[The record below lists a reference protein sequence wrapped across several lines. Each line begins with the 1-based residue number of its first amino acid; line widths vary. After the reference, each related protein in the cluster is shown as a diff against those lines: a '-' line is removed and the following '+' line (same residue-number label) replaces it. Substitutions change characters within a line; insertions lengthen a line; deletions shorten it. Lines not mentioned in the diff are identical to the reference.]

1 MKNKIIGIGELLWD
15 IFPDQRRPGGAPAN
29 VVYHS
34 GAMGNDAR
42 LLTRIGDD
50 KSGREL
56 LAFLEK
62 RGIETKWIQKDN
74 EHDTG
79 TVTVTIKNGEPSYN
93 ITEYVAWDTMELTA
107 SWKKACSDADAFCFG
122 TLAQRSEKSRNT
134 IRSLVESL
142 PENTLRILD
151 MNFRSP
157 WYNREI
163 ADWSIR
169 HCDLIKLNRDEFQE
183 IGQLSGKKDV
193 TSWLLQ
199 DVGVTWICLTKGA
212 DGSELIGKDCH
223 FILPVHKA
231 DTSSGDSVGVGDAF
245 TARLCHH
252 LLIGTAPEDAHIE
265 ASKYA
270 SEIVSRKGAM
280 PDVSTLL
287 EQK

>member
-42 LLTRIGDD
+42 LLTSIGDD
-50 KSGREL
+50 DSGRKL
-56 LAFLEK
+56 LSFLEN
-62 RGIETKWIQKDN
+62 RGIDTKWVQKDRN
-74 EHDTG
+74 YDTG
-79 TVTVTIKNGEPSYN
+79 TVTVSIEDGEPSYH
-93 ITEYVAWDTMELTA
+93 ITEDVAWDAMELTA
-107 SWKKACSDADAFCFG
+107 SWKKTCAEADAICFG
-122 TLAQRSEKSRNT
+122 TLAQRSGKSRNT

-142 PENTLRILD
+142 PEKTLRILD
-151 MNFRSP
+151 VNFRPP

-163 ADWSIR
+163 VDWSIR

-183 IGQLSGKKDV
+183 IGQLSGKEDV
-193 TSWLLQ
+193 TSWLLE

-212 DGSELIGKDCH
+212 DGSELIGKECH

-231 DTSSGDSVGVGDAF
+231 DASAGDSVGVGDAF

-252 LLIGTAPEDAHIE
+252 LLIGTDPEVAHVE

-270 SEIVSRKGAM
+270 SEIVARKGAM

-287 EQK
+287 K